1 LRDVTG
7 RLDFNGRSATA
18 DVPTF
23 SIPGVNTS
31 LSATTDDIFELPI
44 TLENVNINGTL
55 LSIASLVD
63 FNDQIVAP
71 IIVDQLAR
79 NFSRPWQ
86 QGDPSIPIQF
96 RNGDL
101 HFDEVIYENIIL
113 NNMASDFSLYG
124 NSFFEMSNTT
134 LEAAGGK
141 VNGYFSMNPREDN
154 FMTLE
159 LNADDISANALTRAL
174 LDVSN
179 QIFGRL
185 SGTVRFTTFGADD
198 EEMLTNANGTVNIR
212 VRDGRLPAIARV
224 ETLLATAN
232 VLRGGVLGLN
242 LNNIIRSLQ
251 VYDTN
256 YFAELSGSMLV
267 ANRVL
272 YTDNL
277 LSDGINLDLFIQGS
291 LRMDNGNA
299 DMLVNGV
306 MSQDVAGR
314 LGALGSLSISRLVRF
329 IPALGTLGRNQ
340 PGLLE
345 YIPGVGYIPGFGG
358 PAGTFSRFQVR
369 IRGPLDDPASIR
381 DFRWVRANGSGFPA
395 GFTPTSSLETP
406 KILSAHEMLNA
417 ALR

>member
-1 LRDVTG
+1 
-7 RLDFNGRSATA
+7 
-18 DVPTF
+18 
-23 SIPGVNTS
+23 
-31 LSATTDDIFELPI
+31 
-44 TLENVNINGTL
+44 
-55 LSIASLVD
+55 
-63 FNDQIVAP
+63 
-71 IIVDQLAR
+71 
-79 NFSRPWQ
+79 
-86 QGDPSIPIQF
+86 
-96 RNGDL
+96 
-101 HFDEVIYENIIL
+101 
-113 NNMASDFSLYG
+113 
-124 NSFFEMSNTT
+124 
-134 LEAAGGK
+134 
-141 VNGYFSMNPREDN
+141 
-154 FMTLE
+154 
-159 LNADDISANALTRAL
+159 
-174 LDVSN
+174 
-179 QIFGRL
+179 
-185 SGTVRFTTFGADD
+185 
-198 EEMLTNANGTVNIR
+198 
-212 VRDGRLPAIARV
+212 
-224 ETLLATAN
+224 
-232 VLRGGVLGLN
+232 
-242 LNNIIRSLQ
+242 